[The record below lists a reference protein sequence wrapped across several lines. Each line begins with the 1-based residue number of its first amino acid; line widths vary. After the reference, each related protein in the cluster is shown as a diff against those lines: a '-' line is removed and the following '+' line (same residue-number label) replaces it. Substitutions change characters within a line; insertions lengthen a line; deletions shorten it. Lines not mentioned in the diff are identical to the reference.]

1 MKAPTAPMIASVRM
15 IFPAVFTTVLS
26 LGYAARVPSLRRRLD
41 GSSHPSGDGYAA
53 FRFAQ
58 TVLAGI
64 EGVGIACSLSCSA
77 FDTICGTRSV
87 GTPRIC
93 LLHLTDRELEFIL
106 KRRRAWFHRS
116 GLRLT
121 YECVRLRGFLPVS
134 TCFYLRRV
142 SYAPKSSLRMRSWGK
157 VRMTRVPVPSS
168 LARPT
173 CKPMEAH
180 RLATR

>member
-26 LGYAARVPSLRRRLD
+26 LGCAARVPSLRRRLD

-87 GTPRIC
+87 GTPRIR

-121 YECVRLRGFLPVS
+121 YECVRF
-134 TCFYLRRV
+134 
-142 SYAPKSSLRMRSWGK
+142 YAPKSSLRVRSWGK

-173 CKPMEAH
+173 CSPMEAH
-180 RLATR
+180 KLATK

>member
-26 LGYAARVPSLRRRLD
+26 LGCAARVPSVRRRLD

-87 GTPRIC
+87 GTPRIR

-121 YECVRLRGFLPVS
+121 YECVRF
-134 TCFYLRRV
+134 
-142 SYAPKSSLRMRSWGK
+142 YAPKSSLRVRSWGK

-173 CKPMEAH
+173 CSPMEAH
-180 RLATR
+180 KLATK

>member
-26 LGYAARVPSLRRRLD
+26 LGCAARVPSVRRRLD

-87 GTPRIC
+87 GTPRIR

-121 YECVRLRGFLPVS
+121 YECVRF
-134 TCFYLRRV
+134 
-142 SYAPKSSLRMRSWGK
+142 YAPKSSLRVRSWGK

-173 CKPMEAH
+173 CSPMEAH
-180 RLATR
+180 KLATR

>member
-26 LGYAARVPSLRRRLD
+26 LGCAARVPSVRRRLD

-77 FDTICGTRSV
+77 FDTSCGTRSV
-87 GTPRIC
+87 GTPRIR

-121 YECVRLRGFLPVS
+121 YECVRF
-134 TCFYLRRV
+134 
-142 SYAPKSSLRMRSWGK
+142 YAPKSSLRVRSWGK

-173 CKPMEAH
+173 CSPMEAH
-180 RLATR
+180 KLATK

>member
-26 LGYAARVPSLRRRLD
+26 LGCAARVPSVRRRLD
-41 GSSHPSGDGYAA
+41 GSSHPSGDGYSA

-87 GTPRIC
+87 GTPRIR

-121 YECVRLRGFLPVS
+121 YECVRF
-134 TCFYLRRV
+134 
-142 SYAPKSSLRMRSWGK
+142 YAPKSSLRVRSWGK

-173 CKPMEAH
+173 CSPMEAH
-180 RLATR
+180 KLATR

>member
-77 FDTICGTRSV
+77 FDTICGTCSV

-121 YECVRLRGFLPVS
+121 YECVRLCGFLPVS

-142 SYAPKSSLRMRSWGK
+142 SYAPKSSLWVRSWGK

-173 CKPMEAH
+173 CSPMEAH
-180 RLATR
+180 KLATK

>member
-26 LGYAARVPSLRRRLD
+26 LGCAARVPSVRRRLD

-87 GTPRIC
+87 GTPRIR
-93 LLHLTDRELEFIL
+93 LLHAGGYHPAWPEVVSVFCVREPEFIL
-106 KRRRAWFHRS
+106 RKVRFWLHRS

-121 YECVRLRGFLPVS
+121 YECVRF
-134 TCFYLRRV
+134 
-142 SYAPKSSLRMRSWGK
+142 YAPKSSLRVRSWGN

-173 CKPMEAH
+173 CSPMEAH
-180 RLATR
+180 KLATK